1 MSATILQTGD
11 LKKRA
16 GKILDAARR
25 VPQFV
30 IRAGQLFKITR
41 IELPVAAQNP
51 PPGYFD
57 DCYPLPASRR
67 KLEEKFSRIQIVKDF
82 KGKK

>member
-1 MSATILQTGD
+1 MSATILQTSD

-30 IRAGQLFKITR
+30 IRDGQLFKIIR

-51 PPGYFD
+51 PPGYFA
-57 DCYPLPASRR
+57 DCYPLPANRR
-67 KLEEKFSRIQIVKDF
+67 KLEEKYSSLPQAIDR
-82 KGKK
+82 